1 MNTVVFGT
9 QRENRIRAFIA
20 RYPYVGTSILQRI
33 FFPFPSGQRKAR
45 QVLRRLESKK
55 LVKRFKHGEYIYH
68 IEPKT
73 RQWAHTKAVTDF
85 HFELMFSLERP
96 DDILYYKREFE
107 YGYGRA
113 DALYIVR
120 VGNGGIKFFLEMDDE
135 GNEFDKI
142 PKYEEYFKS
151 GLWRGEFFLEPLKN
165 GRGWFSGVLGGTGGE
180 KPAWQAGIFE
190 TRPKGGKSLGAALGG
205 GGKSCRGKGGM
216 RGTLGGG

>member
-9 QRENRIRAFIA
+9 QRENRIRAFIV
-20 RYPYVGTSILQRI
+20 RYPFVSTSILQRI

-73 RQWAHTKAVTDF
+73 CQWAHTKAVTDF

-142 PKYEEYFKS
+142 AKYEEYFKS
-151 GLWRGEFFLEPLKN
+151 GLWRREFFADPLKN
-165 GRGWFSGVLGGTGGE
+165 GRVSFPVVLVVTEREIPASEVVTVKTWRKGDNYLEVLLSG
-180 KPAWQAGIFE
+180 K
-190 TRPKGGKSLGAALGG
+190 
-205 GGKSCRGKGGM
+205 
-216 RGTLGGG
+216 